1 MASLKQK
8 AKTLLPLLTGESPT
22 RNKEEASSFIP
33 SNKENS
39 VTIRPRTTLASRL
52 TPNSTKLASL
62 NPLLGV
68 SPKHLDK
75 SPLETKSKLN
85 VDGAIKTTEISE
97 TRKSYHGR
105 RKASTEAAPVM
116 MAQESI

>member
-1 MASLKQK
+1 
-8 AKTLLPLLTGESPT
+8 
-22 RNKEEASSFIP
+22 
-33 SNKENS
+33 
-39 VTIRPRTTLASRL
+39 
-52 TPNSTKLASL
+52 
-62 NPLLGV
+62 V
-68 SPKHLDK
+68 SPKSLDK
-75 SPLETKSKLN
+75 FPLETKNKLN